1 MYKICLLPGD
11 GIGPEVIGCAQQ
23 VLEVLTLEI
32 EFVEA
37 GIGFGTFQ
45 EEGTPLS
52 EETLE
57 MIRSSSAALFGAVTT
72 PPNIPNYFSPVVR
85 MRQTLD
91 LYANLRPVKSI
102 PHPGSRQDID
112 LLIVRENTEG
122 LYAGIERLEED
133 GARAVTE
140 RVITRAGSERII
152 RKAFELTR
160 DQKRSSLHV
169 VHKANVLRETC
180 GLFRA
185 VAKEITKDYPDIEMK
200 EMLVD
205 TCAMELVRAP
215 EQFEVIVT
223 TNLFGDI
230 LSDEA
235 CMFAGGL
242 GLAASGNI
250 GEHTAVFEPV
260 HGSAPNIAGTGK
272 ANPFAAIL
280 AAAMMLDHIGERE
293 NAGRVN
299 SAVMSCIAEG
309 ATTQDLG
316 GNLTSQQVTE
326 AVIKRL

>member
-23 VLEVLTLEI
+23 VLEALALEM

-37 GIGFGTFQ
+37 GIGFGTYQ
-45 EEGTPLS
+45 REGTPLPQ
-52 EETLE
+52 ETLE

-72 PPNIPNYFSPVVR
+72 PPNIPDYFSPVVR

-102 PHPGSRQDID
+102 PHPGSRQGID

-122 LYAGIERLEED
+122 LYAGIERLEEH
-133 GARAVTE
+133 GQRAVTE

-152 RKAFELTR
+152 HKAFELAR
-160 DQKRSSLHV
+160 EQKRSSLHV

-185 VAKEITKDYPDIEMK
+185 TAKEIAEDYPDIEIK

-215 EQFEVIVT
+215 EQFELIVT

-235 CMFAGGL
+235 CMFTGGL

-250 GEHTAVFEPV
+250 GDHTAVFEPV
-260 HGSAPNIAGTGK
+260 HGSAPDITGMGK

-293 NAGRVN
+293 NADCVN
-299 SAVMSCIAEG
+299 SAVTTCIADG
-309 ATTQDLG
+309 AATQDLG
-316 GNLTSQQVTE
+316 GNLTSQQVTDE
-326 AVIKRL
+326 VIKRL